1 MKEAIILALEE
12 SMEKIQKKDSQIE
25 KMGVE
30 YDSLANDCKWIFGVT
45 VVRFRREKG
54 FVWTDQEIQGKTVGQ
69 CRETRAGKP
78 KGYCKTVKKFPGQP
92 LLRFFG

>member
-30 YDSLANDCKWIFGVT
+30 YDSLANDCK
-45 VVRFRREKG
+45 
-54 FVWTDQEIQGKTVGQ
+54 
-69 CRETRAGKP
+69 
-78 KGYCKTVKKFPGQP
+78 
-92 LLRFFG
+92 